1 MKMQLF
7 QMGERRLP
15 AYLQDRDRH
24 ERSTESG
31 EPVWPRVRGS
41 RPRRHRCATGSCK
54 ADCHGSRKAGRGN
67 APLRSIGFVRKKG
80 QQHFVSDADL
90 AVEALIRRAISDSF
104 PSETI
109 LGEEHGLDRA
119 DGSFCWVVDPPDGTT
134 NYLRGLPDWAVSIA
148 CCEGQDTQ
156 CGVIHAPDSG
166 ESAWARQGGGSC
178 LDGSPVSA
186 SACAA
191 PSHAH
196 VLTGRSNRSFLG
208 CCLAILDALM
218 ADGMDCRHTG
228 SAARSLMQVDCGRA
242 EAFYEAHLNPWDA
255 MAGILLVREAGG
267 DVDCPDVETLLRF
280 GGPVLA
286 SGPPGMQ
293 ARLESEVQRVPG

>member
-7 QMGERRLP
+7 QIGARRLP

-31 EPVWPRVRGS
+31 EPVWPRVHGS
-41 RPRRHRCATGSCK
+41 RSRRHRCATGSCK
-54 ADCHGSRKAGRGN
+54 ADCHGGRKTGRGN
-67 APLRSIGFVRKKG
+67 AALRSIGFVRKKG
-80 QQHFVSDADL
+80 QLDFVSDADL

-119 DGSFCWVVDPPDGTT
+119 DGSFCWVVDPTDGTT
-134 NYLRGLPDWAVSIA
+134 NYLRGLADWAVSIA
-148 CCEGQDTQ
+148 CCEGEDTQ

-166 ESAWARQGGGSC
+166 ESAWARQGGGC
-178 LDGSPVSA
+178 RLHGSPVSA

-191 PSHAH
+191 PSHAL
-196 VLTGRSNRSFLG
+196 VLTGRSNRSSRG
-208 CCLAILDALM
+208 RYLALLAAMMD
-218 ADGMDCRHTG
+218 DGMDWRHLG
-228 SAARSLMQVDCGRA
+228 SAARSLMQVACGRA
-242 EAFYEAHLNPWDA
+242 DAFYEAHLNPWDA

-267 DVDCPDVETLLRF
+267 QVDCLDVETFLHC

-286 SGPPGMQ
+286 TGPGMQ
-293 ARLESEVQRVPG
+293 SRLEPAAQRAPG